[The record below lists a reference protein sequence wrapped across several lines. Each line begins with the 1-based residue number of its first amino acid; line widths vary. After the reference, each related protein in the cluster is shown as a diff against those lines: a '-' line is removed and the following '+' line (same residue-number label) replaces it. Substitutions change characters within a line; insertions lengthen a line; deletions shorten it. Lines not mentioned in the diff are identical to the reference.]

1 VQTCIWPSWCHCHS
15 LSLAPVKSRLVLPFW
30 YRLTRVVPDKG
41 SLNGCVVFTM
51 ECPVFGGGGC
61 SSQTIHPPSKLRY
74 NRHILVVS
82 TISRNDS
89 CHPKLCRLRCT
100 LVTRT
105 PPKIPGSFLGLAK
118 PYTEIQKFLTGVRSE
133 TPIRVCCFKHGL
145 NRCRKSV
152 EKAALYW
159 SQKKTKQV
167 LVAFGRTPGA
177 ISPNFLCKCALWFHT
192 YIPGFIQIR
201 SGLGSYI
208 WKPFSDPQSDFN
220 RGSSNL

>member
-1 VQTCIWPSWCHCHS
+1 
-15 LSLAPVKSRLVLPFW
+15 
-30 YRLTRVVPDKG
+30 
-41 SLNGCVVFTM
+41 M

-100 LVTRT
+100 LVTST

-133 TPIRVCCFKHGL
+133 TLIRVCCFKHGL

-159 SQKKTKQV
+159 SQKKKQNRFWWHLAELLRRFPQIFCASVHCGSTLIFQV
-167 LVAFGRTPGA
+167 LSKSVQVWGVISENPSVTPKV
-177 ISPNFLCKCALWFHT
+177 ILIEALQT
-192 YIPGFIQIR
+192 YNNTESVSVLKIR
-201 SGLGSYI
+201 AS
-208 WKPFSDPQSDFN
+208 KF
-220 RGSSNL
+220 

>member
-1 VQTCIWPSWCHCHS
+1 
-15 LSLAPVKSRLVLPFW
+15 
-30 YRLTRVVPDKG
+30 
-41 SLNGCVVFTM
+41 M

-100 LVTRT
+100 LVTST

-159 SQKKTKQV
+159 SQKKNKTGFGGIWQNSGGDFPKFFVQV
-167 LVAFGRTPGA
+167 CTVVPHLYSRFYPNPFRFGELYLKT
-177 ISPNFLCKCALWFHT
+177 L
-192 YIPGFIQIR
+192 Q
-201 SGLGSYI
+201 
-208 WKPFSDPQSDFN
+208 
-220 RGSSNL
+220 